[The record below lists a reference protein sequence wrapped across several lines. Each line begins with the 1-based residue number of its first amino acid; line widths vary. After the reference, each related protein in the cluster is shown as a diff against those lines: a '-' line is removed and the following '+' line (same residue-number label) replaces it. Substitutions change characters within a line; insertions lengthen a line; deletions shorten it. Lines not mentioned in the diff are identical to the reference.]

1 MSIDARRHHHEDD
14 IHKLKQQVEEAHF
27 LKERLENAREDALER
42 MRAAEQEKDGAV
54 RGGGII
60 LYILYIPFIHL
71 YAPVIHHIYTIYTP
85 YIHHIYT

>member
-60 LYILYIPFIHL
+60 LYTLYTPSIYTLYTPLQPDIHL
-71 YAPVIHHIYTIYTP
+71 YAPVMHVYTP
-85 YIHHIYT
+85 

>member
-14 IHKLKQQVEEAHF
+14 IRKLKQQVEEAHF

-54 RGGGII
+54 R
-60 LYILYIPFIHL
+60 
-71 YAPVIHHIYTIYTP
+71 V
-85 YIHHIYT
+85 